1 MSITKQLSSLATVCV
16 GVITA
21 AQYPPLFCQAF
32 IQVLEQKV
40 GLQKT
45 LLGLD
50 DQLSWVSLESA
61 LRTTFLGQKKLCWF
75 GSIGEYDAATKK
87 KLATLLATYQG
98 PHHVWLFVPEKD
110 LPLFTVESTVMIKLD
125 SLATTEKVALKQ
137 AVYGASAASVMGKK
151 NAQLSW
157 DQEHVMAGY
166 AAVLG
171 KNTEQFMNTWY
182 DKIIQPDES
191 LFTLAQA
198 FFARRPDTFF
208 PLWNAVKHEYV
219 GVFWTSF
226 WSDQIWRAYYVIQ
239 LRHQE
244 KATQAQQLSFRLPFS
259 FLQRDWKAFS
269 LDELQR
275 AHQFLYDADCALK
288 NGASEECIDVFC
300 TAFVLKQ
307 I

>member
-1 MSITKQLSSLATVCV
+1 MSITKHFPSFESVSV
-16 GVITA
+16 GIFTA
-21 AQYPPLFCQAF
+21 QDYPPLFCQAI
-32 IQVLEQKV
+32 IQALEKKI

-45 LLGLD
+45 LLSLD
-50 DQLSWVSLESA
+50 NVEWSAVESS

-75 GSIGEYDAATKK
+75 GSVQDYDASTKK

-110 LPLFTVESTVMIKLD
+110 AALFVSDSAVTIKLD
-125 SLATTEKVALKQ
+125 SLTASEKAALKQ
-137 AVYGASAASVMGKK
+137 FAYGITAATVLAKK
-151 NAQLSW
+151 GTTLSW

-166 AAVLG
+166 ASVLG
-171 KNTEQFMNTWY
+171 KNSEQFMNNWY
-182 DKIIQPDES
+182 DKIVQPEES
-191 LFTLAQA
+191 LFTLAQV
-198 FFARRPDTFF
+198 FFARRPDQFF
-208 PLWNAVKHEYV
+208 PLWNRLKYEYV

-226 WSDQIWRAYYVIQ
+226 WSDQIWRAYYVIS
-239 LRHQE
+239 LRQE
-244 KATQAQQLSFRLPFS
+244 EKTTQAQQLSFRLPFS
-259 FLQRDWKAFS
+259 FLQRDWKSFS